1 MESDKIHIFENPHKL
16 AEAVANLLMQEVNQ
30 KDGDFHLAI
39 SGGNTPNLFFQ
50 ILANDFKNKIKWNQ
64 LKLFWV
70 DERCVPRTDKESNF
84 GNANELLIKNVPIP
98 KTNIFNIQGENEP
111 NAEAQRYQSVL
122 VENLPSKNGLPAFDL
137 ILLGMG
143 DDGHTASIFPNNL
156 ELLQTSDLAA
166 TSRHPQTGQIRVTI
180 TGNVISNANE
190 TIFLVTGKSKSK
202 IVESIVKEKD
212 DFLKY
217 PAYYIFKENNVEIFA
232 DAETA
237 QYIKDDLE

>member
-16 AEAVANLLMQEVNQ
+16 AEAVANLLMQNVNQ

-39 SGGNTPNLFFQ
+39 SGGNTANLVFQ
-50 ILANDFKNKIKWNQ
+50 ILANDFKDKIIWNQ

-70 DERCVPRTDKESNF
+70 DERCVPASNKESNF
-84 GNANELLIKNVPIP
+84 GNARELLIKNVPIP

-143 DDGHTASIFPNNL
+143 EDGHTASIFPNNL
-156 ELLQTSDLAA
+156 ELLQTSDLVA

-180 TGNVISNANE
+180 TGNVIFSANV

-217 PAYYIFKENNVEIFA
+217 PAYYIFKEKNVEIFA
-232 DAETA
+232 AAETA